1 MDNAL
6 LKVQNRTLVDRNSK
20 WKEWWQIVQEFVKE
34 QIQESL
40 EIIHASEEA
49 YLNELVAYWLHFESY
64 KYDQLISKLV
74 EVLVNVFQNVNS
86 PMQETVVVISF
97 WNGLVV
103 STTKEL
109 EPIKGGT
116 WLAIVSCTLPLPT
129 EHVEILVVIV
139 IIQVKTLEK
148 LVTPKLIPLIILE
161 IKVGVEVTLI
171 DSITHTSKFFR
182 ILDIIL
188 KDTPIT
194 KRS

>member
-1 MDNAL
+1 LDNAL